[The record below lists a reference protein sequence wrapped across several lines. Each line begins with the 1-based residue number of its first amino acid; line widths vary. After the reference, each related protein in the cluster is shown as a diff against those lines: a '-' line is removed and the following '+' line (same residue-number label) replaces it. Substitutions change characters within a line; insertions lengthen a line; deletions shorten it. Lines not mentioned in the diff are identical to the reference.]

1 MRENQWNTY
10 IIFWLTQ
17 TISQLGS
24 SMTSFSLI
32 LWVYSNT
39 GSAMSMSL
47 MSFCTYLPYIIVS
60 LVAGTYVDR
69 HRKKTIMLSADMI
82 AACNTVVILLLLML
96 GKLENYHIYI
106 LNIITGTMN
115 AFQGPATSV
124 AIGMIV
130 PQGQYEKASGMNS
143 FSSSILTVVTP
154 MLATFI
160 YGTLGLRGV
169 IFMDLLSFVIAFAVL
184 AGCIQIPETIKSKS
198 AVKQSLLEGSKEGWY
213 YLKSHKG
220 IRYLI
225 LSMTIVNLFSRLGYE
240 NILPALILTRSGGN
254 EGALALVTGFIG
266 IGGIVGGMMV
276 TFIKFPKSRI
286 RTIYFSTA
294 FSFLVGDLLMGI
306 SRNAVMWCVSALATS
321 VLIPFINAGINSILY
336 KQIPCEKQGRVF
348 AIRNALQH
356 GSIPIGIILGGYL
369 AEYVFEP
376 FMQGGNGV
384 VKVLEQ
390 IVGGGDGNGMA
401 VMFLGTGILGALF
414 SLLWYTHKDIRK
426 LD

>member
-154 MLATFI
+154 MRIVYL
-160 YGTLGLRGV
+160 YW
-169 IFMDLLSFVIAFAVL
+169 
-184 AGCIQIPETIKSKS
+184 CI
-198 AVKQSLLEGSKEGWY
+198 SL
-213 YLKSHKG
+213 H
-220 IRYLI
+220 
-225 LSMTIVNLFSRLGYE
+225 
-240 NILPALILTRSGGN
+240 
-254 EGALALVTGFIG
+254 
-266 IGGIVGGMMV
+266 
-276 TFIKFPKSRI
+276 
-286 RTIYFSTA
+286 
-294 FSFLVGDLLMGI
+294 
-306 SRNAVMWCVSALATS
+306 
-321 VLIPFINAGINSILY
+321 
-336 KQIPCEKQGRVF
+336 
-348 AIRNALQH
+348 
-356 GSIPIGIILGGYL
+356 
-369 AEYVFEP
+369 
-376 FMQGGNGV
+376 
-384 VKVLEQ
+384 
-390 IVGGGDGNGMA
+390 
-401 VMFLGTGILGALF
+401 
-414 SLLWYTHKDIRK
+414 
-426 LD
+426 